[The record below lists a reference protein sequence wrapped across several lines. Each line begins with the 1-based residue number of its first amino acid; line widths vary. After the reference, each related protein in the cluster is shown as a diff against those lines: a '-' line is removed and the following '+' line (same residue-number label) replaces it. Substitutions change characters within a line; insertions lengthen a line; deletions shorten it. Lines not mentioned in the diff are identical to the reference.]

1 MVSGNCFSSEWDGM
15 GMNGAENLFRAA
27 VNQGVD
33 VCFANPGTTELPLVG
48 ALDAITEIRPVLG
61 LAEAVCTGAADGYG
75 RMTGRPALTLLH
87 LGPGLA
93 DGLACL
99 HNARRAGT
107 PVVNLVGDQA
117 TWHFAADAPLTT
129 DIAAVAAPFCG
140 WIRKSTD
147 AEGLALDLIEAVA
160 ESRSGPACLIIP
172 ADLADQATGTHRS
185 GGIMTGP
192 RDWTRV
198 DEQRVA
204 RAAAALRAGPSSVL
218 FLGGRA
224 LTREGLLAADSVARA
239 TGCRLIH
246 ETFPARIERGRGL
259 PAPMRLP
266 HVYEDAAET
275 LRDTAT
281 VVLAGAREP
290 VSSFGYSGKPSSF
303 VPDETE
309 VVSLADAPQDTSD
322 DVVEALQRLA
332 ERFGPGEP
340 RKPGACDKV
349 FTPAGVLTPSSL
361 VGTVAAVQPAG
372 TIVVDESLTCGFDYH
387 TAAAT
392 APEHTCMVAQVG
404 GAIGH
409 GLPLATGAAVACP
422 DRPVI
427 ALEADGSA
435 MYTIQALWTQARE
448 ELNVTTIICNNQSY
462 EIVKME
468 LGNTGREIG
477 PASGALLSIDRPGLE
492 WTTLAVGLGVPAVQA
507 RTSEELAAAMKAA
520 LSEPGPHLI
529 EAIVRMN

>member
-1 MVSGNCFSSEWDGM
+1 
-15 GMNGAENLFRAA
+15 MNGAENLMRAA
-27 VNQGVD
+27 VAQGVD
-33 VCFANPGTTELPLVG
+33 TCFANPGTTELPLVS
-48 ALDAITEIRPVLG
+48 ALDEVPEIRPVLG

-117 TWHFAADAPLTT
+117 TWHYGADAPLTT
-129 DIAAVAAPFCG
+129 DIAAVASPFCR
-140 WIRKSTD
+140 WIRKSTAAD
-147 AEGLALDLIEAVA
+147 GIAADLTEAIA
-160 ESRSGPACLIIP
+160 ESRSGPGCLIIP
-172 ADLADQATGTHRS
+172 ADLADEKVSGDSPDHKTGS
-185 GGIMTGP
+185 VGP
-192 RDWTRV
+192 RDWTAV
-198 DEQRVA
+198 DEQRVVE
-204 RAAAALRAGPSSVL
+204 AATALRNGRGVVL
-218 FLGGRA
+218 FLGGRG
-224 LTREGLLAADSVARA
+224 LSKEGLLAADTVARA

-266 HVYEDAAET
+266 HVYDDARAA
-275 LRDTAT
+275 LADART
-281 VVLAGAREP
+281 VILAGAREP
-290 VSSFGYSGKPSSF
+290 VSSFGYPGKPSSF
-303 VPDETE
+303 VPADAE
-309 VVSLADAPQDTSD
+309 VLSLACAPQDASD
-322 DVVEALQRLA
+322 DVVDALLRLA
-332 ERFGPGEP
+332 ERTGPVEP
-340 RKPGACDKV
+340 RGMRALNGLVPPSGE
-349 FTPAGVLTPSSL
+349 LTPSTL
-361 VGTVAAVQPAG
+361 VGTVVAVQPAG
-372 TIVVDESLTCGFDYH
+372 AIVVDESLTCGFEYH
-387 TAAAT
+387 TEAVP

-427 ALEADGSA
+427 VLEADGSA

-468 LGNTGREIG
+468 LGNSGRQIG
-477 PASGALLSIDRPGLE
+477 PASGALLSLDRPALE
-492 WTTLAVGLGVPAVQA
+492 WTELAVGLGVPAVQA
-507 RTSEELAAAMKAA
+507 RTSEELAAAIKTA

-529 EAIVRMN
+529 EAIVRMT